1 MTGGDA
7 VIRVVSPI
15 TAKMAHKSQQAIDF
29 YSSHPIS
36 IDLVLARLLRDRGD
50 LAGVQPSDLWPHDQD
65 HYGGLPANEALAQC
79 AMLGPGRRVAD
90 FCAGLGGPA
99 RYYAHVYGAEV
110 TAIEL
115 TPARVA
121 GAKRLNELVGL
132 ADRVRVVEGD
142 VVSTGLPNEKMDAVV
157 SQEAFLHLPDKA
169 SVLREAHRILRPGGR
184 LAFTD
189 LIRNGPLAPTDADL
203 LWEGMAIQP
212 AETLA
217 SYRALLEAAG
227 FAIVQL
233 EDLTEELRPVLRQR
247 FAMYQV
253 MRREA
258 EAACAPSGTDAFH
271 RSYARYA
278 ELFEARQLGGLRAT
292 ARKP

>member
-1 MTGGDA
+1 M
-7 VIRVVSPI
+7 V
-15 TAKMAHKSQQAIDF
+15 HKSQQAIDF

-36 IDLVLARLLRDRGD
+36 LDLVLTRLLRERRD
-50 LAGVQPSDLWPHDQD
+50 LAGLQPSDLWPHDQD
-65 HYGGLPANEALAQC
+65 HYGGLSANDALAQC
-79 AMLGPGRRVAD
+79 AILGPGSRVAD

-115 TPARVA
+115 TPARAA
-121 GAKRLNELVGL
+121 GAKRLNDLVGL
-132 ADRVRVVEGD
+132 ADRVRVVQGD
-142 VVSTGLPNEKMDAVV
+142 VVNTELPDSEMDAVV

-169 SVLREAHRILRPGGR
+169 SVRREARRILRPGGR

-189 LIRNGPLAPTDADL
+189 LFRHAPLAAIDADL

-212 AETLA
+212 VGTLDG
-217 SYRALLEAAG
+217 YRALLTAAG
-227 FAIVQL
+227 FTIVGL
-233 EDLTEELRPVLRQR
+233 EDLTEDLRPVLRQR

-253 MRREA
+253 MRGEA
-258 EAACAPSGTDAFH
+258 EAAGTPTGSDAFH

-278 ELFEARQLGGLRAT
+278 KLFEARQLGGLRAT
-292 ARKP
+292 AIKP

>member
-1 MTGGDA
+1 
-7 VIRVVSPI
+7 
-15 TAKMAHKSQQAIDF
+15 MAGQSQKAIDF

-36 IDLVLARLLRDRGD
+36 LDLVLARILRERGD
-50 LAGVQPSDLWPHDQD
+50 LAGLQPSDLWPHDQD
-65 HYGGLPANEALAQC
+65 HYAGLPANDALAQC
-79 AMLGPGRRVAD
+79 AMLGPGSRVAD

-115 TPARVA
+115 TPARAA
-121 GAKRLNELVGL
+121 GARRLNDLVGL
-132 ADRVRVVEGD
+132 GDRVRVMQRD
-142 VVSTGLPNEKMDAVV
+142 VANTEVPDGEMDAVV

-169 SVLREAHRILRPGGR
+169 SVLCEAHRILRPRGR

-189 LIRNGPLAPTDADL
+189 LICHAPLAATDADL

-212 AETLA
+212 VETIA
-217 SYRALLEAAG
+217 GYRNLVTGAG
-227 FAIVQL
+227 FEIVSL
-233 EDLTEELRPVLRQR
+233 EDLTEDLGPVLRQR

-258 EAACAPSGTDAFH
+258 DVAGAPAGSDAFH

-278 ELFEARQLGGLRAT
+278 ELFESGQLGGLRAT
-292 ARKP
+292 ALKP

>member
-1 MTGGDA
+1 
-7 VIRVVSPI
+7 
-15 TAKMAHKSQQAIDF
+15 MAHKSQQAIDF

-36 IDLVLARLLRDRGD
+36 LDLVLGRLLRERGG

-65 HYGGLPANEALAQC
+65 HYGGLPANEALAQR
-79 AMLGPGRRVAD
+79 AMLAPGRRVAD

-99 RYYAHVYGAEV
+99 RYYAHVYGVEV

-115 TPARVA
+115 TPARAA
-121 GAKRLNELVGL
+121 GAKRLNDLVGL
-132 ADRVRVVEGD
+132 TDRVRVVQGD
-142 VVSTGLPNEKMDAVV
+142 VANTELPDGEIDAVV

-169 SVLREAHRILRPGGR
+169 SVLREARRILRPGGR
-184 LAFTD
+184 LAFSD
-189 LIRNGPLAPTDADL
+189 LIRHVSLEPSDADL

-212 AETLA
+212 IETLE

-227 FAIVQL
+227 FAIVSL
-233 EDLTEELRPVLRQR
+233 EDLTEELRSVLRQR

-258 EAACAPSGTDAFH
+258 EAAGTPTGSDTFH

-278 ELFEARQLGGLRAT
+278 ELFEARELGGLRVT
-292 ARKP
+292 ALKL

>member
-1 MTGGDA
+1 
-7 VIRVVSPI
+7 VIRVVSTN
-15 TAKMAHKSQQAIDF
+15 TAKMGHKSQQAIDF

-36 IDLVLARLLRDRGD
+36 LDLVLARLLRERVD

-115 TPARVA
+115 TPARAA
-121 GAKRLNELVGL
+121 GAKRLNDLVGL
-132 ADRVRVVEGD
+132 ADRVRVVQGD
-142 VVSTGLPNEKMDAVV
+142 VMNTELPDGEMDAVV

-169 SVLREAHRILRPGGR
+169 SVLREARRILRPGGR

-189 LIRNGPLAPTDADL
+189 LIRHVPLAPTDADL

-212 AETLA
+212 VETLGG
-217 SYRALLEAAG
+217 YRALLAAAG
-227 FAIVQL
+227 FAIVGL

-253 MRREA
+253 MRCEA
-258 EAACAPSGTDAFH
+258 EAAGTQTGSDVFH

-292 ARKP
+292 AVKP

>member
-1 MTGGDA
+1 
-7 VIRVVSPI
+7 
-15 TAKMAHKSQQAIDF
+15 MAHKSQQAIAF

-36 IDLVLARLLRDRGD
+36 LDLVLARLLRERGD

-65 HYGGLPANEALAQC
+65 HYGGLPANKALAQC
-79 AMLGPGRRVAD
+79 AMLEPGSRVAD

-99 RYYAHVYGAEV
+99 RYYAHVYGADV

-115 TPARVA
+115 TPARAA
-121 GAKRLNELVGL
+121 GAKRLNDLVGL
-132 ADRVRVVEGD
+132 ADRVRVVQGD
-142 VVSTGLPNEKMDAVV
+142 VVNTGLPDGALDSVV

-169 SVLREAHRILRPGGR
+169 SVLLEAHRILRPGGR

-189 LIRNGPLAPTDADL
+189 LIRHAPLAATDSDL
-203 LWEGMAIQP
+203 LWEGMAIEP
-212 AETLA
+212 VETVDG
-217 SYRALLEAAG
+217 YRALLQAAG
-227 FAIVQL
+227 FAIVRL
-233 EDLTEELRPVLRQR
+233 EDLTEELGPVLRQR

-258 EAACAPSGTDAFH
+258 EAAGTPTGSDTFH

-292 ARKP
+292 ALKP

>member
-1 MTGGDA
+1 M
-7 VIRVVSPI
+7 V
-15 TAKMAHKSQQAIDF
+15 HKSQQAIDF

-36 IDLVLARLLRDRGD
+36 LDLVLTRLLRERRD
-50 LAGVQPSDLWPHDQD
+50 LTGLQPSDLWPHDQD
-65 HYGGLPANEALAQC
+65 HYGGLSANDALAQC
-79 AMLGPGRRVAD
+79 AMLRPGSRVAD

-115 TPARVA
+115 TPARAA
-121 GAKRLNELVGL
+121 GAKRLNDLVGL
-132 ADRVRVVEGD
+132 ADRVRVVQGD
-142 VVSTGLPNEKMDAVV
+142 VVSTELPDGEMDAVV

-169 SVLREAHRILRPGGR
+169 SVLREARRILRPGGR

-189 LIRNGPLAPTDADL
+189 LFRHAPLAATDADL

-212 AETLA
+212 VETLDG
-217 SYRALLEAAG
+217 YRALLAAAG
-227 FAIVQL
+227 FTIVRL
-233 EDLTEELRPVLRQR
+233 EDLTEDLRPVLRQR

-253 MRREA
+253 MRGEA
-258 EAACAPSGTDAFH
+258 EVAGTPTGSEAFH

-292 ARKP
+292 ALKP

>member
-1 MTGGDA
+1 
-7 VIRVVSPI
+7 
-15 TAKMAHKSQQAIDF
+15 MAHKSQQAIAF

-36 IDLVLARLLRDRGD
+36 LDLVLARLLRERGD

-65 HYGGLPANEALAQC
+65 HYGGLPANKALAQC
-79 AMLGPGRRVAD
+79 AMLEPGSRVAD

-99 RYYAHVYGAEV
+99 RYYAHVYGADV

-115 TPARVA
+115 TPARAA
-121 GAKRLNELVGL
+121 GAKRLNDLVGL
-132 ADRVRVVEGD
+132 ADRVRVVQGD
-142 VVSTGLPNEKMDAVV
+142 VVNTGLPDGALDSVV

-169 SVLREAHRILRPGGR
+169 SVLLEAHRILRPGGR

-189 LIRNGPLAPTDADL
+189 LIRHAPLAATDSDL
-203 LWEGMAIQP
+203 LWEGMAIEP
-212 AETLA
+212 VETVDG
-217 SYRALLEAAG
+217 YRALLQAAG
-227 FAIVQL
+227 FAIVRL
-233 EDLTEELRPVLRQR
+233 EDLTEELGPVLRQR

-258 EAACAPSGTDAFH
+258 EAAGTPTGSAAFH

-292 ARKP
+292 ALKP

>member
-1 MTGGDA
+1 
-7 VIRVVSPI
+7 
-15 TAKMAHKSQQAIDF
+15 MAHKSQQAIDF
-29 YSSHPIS
+29 YSGHPIS
-36 IDLVLARLLRDRGD
+36 LDLVLARLLSERGD
-50 LAGVQPSDLWPHDQD
+50 LAGLQPSDLWPYDQD
-65 HYGGLPANEALAQC
+65 HFGGLPANDALAQC
-79 AMLGPGRRVAD
+79 AILGPRSRVAD

-115 TPARVA
+115 TPARAA
-121 GAKRLNELVGL
+121 GAKRLNDLVGL
-132 ADRVRVVEGD
+132 ADRVRVVQGD
-142 VVSTGLPNEKMDAVV
+142 VVNTELSDGEMDAIV

-169 SVLREAHRILRPGGR
+169 SVLREAHRILRAGGR

-189 LIRNGPLAPTDADL
+189 LIRHVPLAQTDADL

-212 AETLA
+212 VETIEG
-217 SYRALLEAAG
+217 YRALLAAAG
-227 FAIVQL
+227 FAIVGL
-233 EDLTEELRPVLRQR
+233 EDLTEELRPVLRKR
-247 FAMYQV
+247 FEMYQA

-258 EAACAPSGTDAFH
+258 EVAGTPSGSDAFH

-292 ARKP
+292 ALKP

>member
-1 MTGGDA
+1 M
-7 VIRVVSPI
+7 V
-15 TAKMAHKSQQAIDF
+15 HKSQQAIDF

-36 IDLVLARLLRDRGD
+36 LDLVLTRLLRERRD
-50 LAGVQPSDLWPHDQD
+50 LTGLQPSDLWPHDQD
-65 HYGGLPANEALAQC
+65 HYGGLSANDALAQC
-79 AMLGPGRRVAD
+79 AMLRPGSRVAD

-115 TPARVA
+115 TPAK
-121 GAKRLNELVGL
+121 KRLNDLVGL
-132 ADRVRVVEGD
+132 ADRVRVVQGD
-142 VVSTGLPNEKMDAVV
+142 VVSTELPDGEMDAVV

-169 SVLREAHRILRPGGR
+169 SVLREARRILRPGGR

-189 LIRNGPLAPTDADL
+189 LFRHAPLAATDADL

-212 AETLA
+212 VETLDG
-217 SYRALLEAAG
+217 YRALLAAAG
-227 FAIVQL
+227 FTIVRL
-233 EDLTEELRPVLRQR
+233 EDLTEDLRPVLRQR

-253 MRREA
+253 MRGEA
-258 EAACAPSGTDAFH
+258 EVAGTPTGSEAFH

-292 ARKP
+292 ALKP

>member
-1 MTGGDA
+1 
-7 VIRVVSPI
+7 
-15 TAKMAHKSQQAIDF
+15 MAHKSQQAIAF

-36 IDLVLARLLRDRGD
+36 LDLVLARLLRERGD

-79 AMLGPGRRVAD
+79 AMLEPGSRVAD

-99 RYYAHVYGAEV
+99 RYYAHIYGAEV

-115 TPARVA
+115 TPARAA

-132 ADRVRVVEGD
+132 ADRVRVVHGD
-142 VVSTGLPNEKMDAVV
+142 VVNTGLPDGEMDAVV

-169 SVLREAHRILRPGGR
+169 SALREAHRILRPGGR

-189 LIRNGPLAPTDADL
+189 LIRNGPLAVTDADL

-212 AETLA
+212 AETFDG
-217 SYRALLEAAG
+217 YRALLQAAG
-227 FAIVQL
+227 FAIVRL

-247 FAMYQV
+247 FATYQV

-258 EAACAPSGTDAFH
+258 EAAGTPTGSDAFH

-278 ELFEARQLGGLRAT
+278 EMFEARQLGGLRAT
-292 ARKP
+292 ALKP

>member
-1 MTGGDA
+1 M
-7 VIRVVSPI
+7 
-15 TAKMAHKSQQAIDF
+15 
-29 YSSHPIS
+29 
-36 IDLVLARLLRDRGD
+36 LARLLRERGD
-50 LAGVQPSDLWPHDQD
+50 LAGVQPSELWPHDQD
-65 HYGGLPANEALAQC
+65 HYDGLSANEALARC
-79 AMLGPGRRVAD
+79 AMLGPGLRVAD

-99 RYYAHVYGAEV
+99 RYYAHVYGVEV

-115 TPARVA
+115 TPARAA

-132 ADRVRVVEGD
+132 ADRVRVVQGD
-142 VVSTGLPNEKMDAVV
+142 VVNTGLPDREMGAVV
-157 SQEAFLHLPDKA
+157 SQEAFLHLPDKV

-189 LIRNGPLAPTDADL
+189 LIRHVPLAPTDADL

-212 AETLA
+212 AETLD
-217 SYRALLEAAG
+217 SYQALLVAAG
-227 FAIVQL
+227 FAIVHL

-258 EAACAPSGTDAFH
+258 EAAGTPTGSDAFH

-278 ELFEARQLGGLRAT
+278 ELFEARHLGGLRAT
-292 ARKP
+292 ALKP

>member
-1 MTGGDA
+1 
-7 VIRVVSPI
+7 
-15 TAKMAHKSQQAIDF
+15 MAHKSQQAIAF

-36 IDLVLARLLRDRGD
+36 LDLVLARLLRERGD

-65 HYGGLPANEALAQC
+65 HYGGLPANKALAQC
-79 AMLGPGRRVAD
+79 AMLEPGSRVAD

-99 RYYAHVYGAEV
+99 RYYAHVYGADV

-115 TPARVA
+115 TPARAA
-121 GAKRLNELVGL
+121 GAKRLNDLVGL
-132 ADRVRVVEGD
+132 ADRVRVVQGD
-142 VVSTGLPNEKMDAVV
+142 VVNTGLPDGALDSVV

-169 SVLREAHRILRPGGR
+169 SVLLEAHRILRPGGR

-189 LIRNGPLAPTDADL
+189 LIRHAPLTTADSDL
-203 LWEGMAIQP
+203 LWEGMAIEP
-212 AETLA
+212 VETLDG
-217 SYRALLEAAG
+217 YRALLQAAG
-227 FAIVQL
+227 FAIVRL
-233 EDLTEELRPVLRQR
+233 EDLTEELGPVLRQR

-258 EAACAPSGTDAFH
+258 EAAGTPTGSAAFH

-292 ARKP
+292 ALKP

>member
-1 MTGGDA
+1 M
-7 VIRVVSPI
+7 V
-15 TAKMAHKSQQAIDF
+15 HKSQQAIDF

-36 IDLVLARLLRDRGD
+36 LDLVLTRLLRERGD
-50 LAGVQPSDLWPHDQD
+50 LAGVQPSELWPHDQD

-79 AMLGPGRRVAD
+79 AMLGLGRRVAD

-115 TPARVA
+115 TPTRAA
-121 GAKRLNELVGL
+121 GAKRLNDLVGL
-132 ADRVRVVEGD
+132 ADRVRVVQGD
-142 VVSTGLPNEKMDAVV
+142 VVNTELPDGEMDAVV

-169 SVLREAHRILRPGGR
+169 SVLREARRILRPGGR

-189 LIRNGPLAPTDADL
+189 LIRHGPLEPTDADL

-212 AETLA
+212 VGTLDG
-217 SYRALLEAAG
+217 YQALLAAAG
-227 FAIVQL
+227 FTIVSL

-258 EAACAPSGTDAFH
+258 EAAGTPTGSDAFH

-278 ELFEARQLGGLRAT
+278 ELFEARRLGGVRAT
-292 ARKP
+292 AIKP

>member
-1 MTGGDA
+1 
-7 VIRVVSPI
+7 
-15 TAKMAHKSQQAIDF
+15 
-29 YSSHPIS
+29 
-36 IDLVLARLLRDRGD
+36 VLARLQRERGD
-50 LAGVQPSDLWPHDQD
+50 LAGMQPSELWPRDQD

-79 AMLGPGRRVAD
+79 AMLGPERRIAD

-99 RYYAHVYGAEV
+99 RYYAHVYGVEV
-110 TAIEL
+110 AAIEL
-115 TPARVA
+115 TPARAA

-132 ADRVRVVEGD
+132 ADRVRVVQGD
-142 VVSTGLPNEKMDAVV
+142 VVSTGLSDGEMDAVV

-189 LIRNGPLAPTDADL
+189 LIRNGALAPPDADL

-212 AETLA
+212 AETRD
-217 SYRALLEAAG
+217 SYRALLAASG
-227 FAIVQL
+227 FAIAQL
-233 EDLTEELRPVLRQR
+233 EDLTEVLRQR

-258 EAACAPSGTDAFH
+258 EAAGAPTGSDAFH

-292 ARKP
+292 ALKP

>member
-1 MTGGDA
+1 
-7 VIRVVSPI
+7 
-15 TAKMAHKSQQAIDF
+15 MAHKSQQAIDF

-36 IDLVLARLLRDRGD
+36 LDLVLARLLRDRGD

-65 HYGGLPANEALAQC
+65 HYDGLSANEALARC

-115 TPARVA
+115 TPARAA
-121 GAKRLNELVGL
+121 GAKRLNDLVGL
-132 ADRVRVVEGD
+132 ADRVRVVQRD
-142 VVSTGLPNEKMDAVV
+142 VANTGLPDGEMDAVV

-184 LAFTD
+184 FAFTD
-189 LIRNGPLAPTDADL
+189 LIRNAPLEPTDADL

-212 AETLA
+212 VETLDG
-217 SYRALLEAAG
+217 YRALLVAAG
-227 FAIVQL
+227 LAIVSL
-233 EDLTEELRPVLRQR
+233 EDLTEELRPVLRER
-247 FAMYQV
+247 FAMYQA
-253 MRREA
+253 MRGEA
-258 EAACAPSGTDAFH
+258 EAAGAPTGSEAFH

-292 ARKP
+292 ALKP

>member
-1 MTGGDA
+1 MVD
-7 VIRVVSPI
+7 
-15 TAKMAHKSQQAIDF
+15 KSQQAIDF

-36 IDLVLARLLRDRGD
+36 LDLVLTRLLRERGD
-50 LAGVQPSDLWPHDQD
+50 LAGVQPSELWPHDQD

-79 AMLGPGRRVAD
+79 AMLGLGRRVAD

-99 RYYAHVYGAEV
+99 RYYAHLYGAEV

-115 TPARVA
+115 TPARAA
-121 GAKRLNELVGL
+121 GAKRLNDLVGL
-132 ADRVRVVEGD
+132 ADRVRVLQGD
-142 VVSTGLPNEKMDAVV
+142 VVNTELPDGEMDAVV

-169 SVLREAHRILRPGGR
+169 SVLREARRILRPGGR

-189 LIRNGPLAPTDADL
+189 LIRHGLLEPTDADL

-212 AETLA
+212 VETLDG
-217 SYRALLEAAG
+217 YQALIAAAG
-227 FAIVQL
+227 FTIVSL
-233 EDLTEELRPVLRQR
+233 EDLTEELRPILRQR

-258 EAACAPSGTDAFH
+258 EAAGTPTGSDAFH
-271 RSYARYA
+271 RS
-278 ELFEARQLGGLRAT
+278 
-292 ARKP
+292 